1 MICSL
6 RNRQPR
12 NNVCAAG
19 VGGGGGSMS
28 RPRKPPQLITKLPT
42 PLEELY
48 RGATRKMKI
57 SRNVTNAQGQTERKS
72 EVLEVK
78 ITPGWKAGTKVRQS
92 LQPLWSKLL
101 LS

>member
-1 MICSL
+1 MEGADDLQLKEQATS
-6 RNRQPR
+6 QQ
-12 NNVCAAG
+12 VCAAG
-19 VGGGGGSMS
+19 MGGGGGPMS

-57 SRNVTNAQGQTERKS
+57 SRNVTNAQGKTERKS

-78 ITPGWKAGTKVRQS
+78 ITPGWKAGTKVR
-92 LQPLWSKLL
+92 
-101 LS
+101 